1 MKIIE
6 GDILKQKKRVV
17 WLIIFMLIITNLQ
30 GKNCYAALFE
40 EEDLEEDEIIISEDD
55 SNFDNSSDSLV
66 FTDLKV
72 NARCAIA
79 LDGESKQILFEQNA
93 YEIVPMASTTKI
105 LTALVAI
112 NYGNLDR
119 EVTVSK
125 NAASIR
131 GSKVGYSAGEVVTM
145 KELIFGLMFKSGND
159 AAIAIAEDIGGSV
172 EGFAE
177 IMNDFA
183 KGLGL
188 MCSKFETPHGLDKP
202 KHYSSA
208 YDLAILTST
217 AMKNDLFR
225 EICGSKTIEKSK
237 YNFSRDY
244 QNINKIL
251 WKIPNANGVKTG
263 YTGQAGKCLVSS
275 VNHEGR
281 DIIIVVLNCT
291 DRWNQTEKIYNYV
304 VDNYVF
310 KEIGKKNLVESFG
323 YINLGTI
330 IQDKEFK
337 YGFKEQNKIEVEVFN
352 PIKDVNIGDILG
364 EISITSDERE
374 MLKSEV
380 RCNKS
385 LSKNNLLKIL
395 EEDEY
400 TKMYF
405 G

>member
-30 GKNCYAALFE
+30 GMSCYAALF